1 MGSKVLTTS
10 SRFAEELNRRTHPGW
25 AIGRLTTHMS
35 RLLACLS
42 IVCAAVTLGA
52 QSPSPQTATAETLP
66 SFEVAS
72 VKVNRTGQM
81 SRLFRPQPSGR
92 FDATNMRLRDLI
104 MFAYQVRPFQ
114 IEGGPDW
121 MDSVSF
127 DIVAKAEGDVAPT
140 APGGPPSPVAL
151 MMRALLADRFKLV
164 AHNETRQGAIYELML
179 AREDG
184 RLGPNFAPATTDC
197 PAMLKAAM
205 SRGGGPPQ
213 GGGFQCGMR
222 IGPNRIDL
230 GGLGM
235 PELVNGLSTLLGRPV
250 VNRTG
255 LTGNYNLT
263 LTFSPENIP
272 GLPLP
277 PGVQPPGADPNAP
290 SIFTALQEQAGLR
303 LESARGPVQMLVV
316 DRAEMP
322 VED

>member
-1 MGSKVLTTS
+1 M
-10 SRFAEELNRRTHPGW
+10 P
-25 AIGRLTTHMS
+25 
-35 RLLACLS
+35 

-52 QSPSPQTATAETLP
+52 QSPAPQPPSGQLP

-72 VKVNRTGQM
+72 VKVNRSGQM

-104 MFAYQVRPFQ
+104 MFAYQVRPYQ

-127 DIVAKAEGDVAPT
+127 DIVAKAEGDVGPA

-151 MMRALLADRFKLV
+151 MMRSLLVDRFKLV
-164 AHNETRQGAIYELML
+164 VHNETREGPIYELTL
-179 AREDG
+179 ARPDG
-184 RLGPNFAPATTDC
+184 ELGPDFAPSTTDC
-197 PAMLKAAM
+197 TALLKAAM
-205 SRGGGPPQ
+205 SRGGGPPAPPVQ
-213 GGGFQCGMR
+213 GDRMQCGMR
-222 IGPNRIDL
+222 ISSNRIEL

-235 PELVNGLSTLLGRPV
+235 PELVNGLSTMLGRPV

-255 LTGNYNLT
+255 LTGNYDLK

-277 PGVQPPGADPNAP
+277 PGVQLPGADPNAP

-303 LESARGPVQMLVV
+303 LESARGPVQMIVV
-316 DRAEMP
+316 DRAERP